1 MAPRFKVTRP
11 RIGVSPWTPSSRG
24 WSPRGSGRGDMS
36 LADYLSV
43 NDENL
48 ASRALATALAGD
60 GRVLHHGF
68 EPRLMAPAPRAPDLL

>member
-1 MAPRFKVTRP
+1 
-11 RIGVSPWTPSSRG
+11 
-24 WSPRGSGRGDMS
+24 MS
-36 LADYLSV
+36 LADDLTV

-68 EPRLMAPAPRAPDLL
+68 ERRLMAPAPRAPDLL